1 MWPRCQALRLRGW
14 PSSGEEYTQ
23 VIPKQ
28 CGNGAVNTQITEAFR
43 ESSREE
49 VAFGMREQSGWQGWE
64 SGRAAPVEGAAGAE
78 ARALEG
84 KQD

>member
-1 MWPRCQALRLRGW
+1 MRGW
-14 PSSGEEYTQ
+14 SSSGEEYTK

-28 CGNGAVNTQITEAFR
+28 CGKGAVNTQITEAFR
-43 ESSREE
+43 ESCREG

-78 ARALEG
+78 AWALEG
-84 KQD
+84 RQD